1 MIFSK
6 HIYVVILAYILL
18 ILAISGAGMW
28 MILSKTGIIIGG
40 LLILCSFFLIGA
52 LTHRLNTLNRKI
64 RLFFDAVQDKENI
77 LLFPEENVSQEQKLL
92 NRSLNR
98 INSLLLQ
105 TKVEYQKQEHFYH
118 SLLQEVPSGVLA
130 WDRSGKIVIA
140 NSAALHLLKCNQLSN
155 SQQVERL
162 LTNREIYNHLSISR
176 NQMTLQGEV
185 FTLLSIKDI
194 QDELSDKESES
205 WSKLTHVLTHEIMN
219 TIAPVISLSQ
229 TLSLYSDMNEKAKQG
244 LSIIQG
250 QSERLMEF
258 TESFRHL
265 SYMPQPE
272 KKPFLLNELVRK
284 LEILLETDFREN
296 QITFSVQCHP
306 LSIEINGD
314 ENQLSQVLLNLLKNA
329 MQALEGRTDGVI
341 SLRVSQTEHIL
352 IEIADNGIGIPEELQ
367 EKVFIPFFTTKSEGT
382 GIGLSLCKQI
392 IRQHQGHLSIGI
404 SQPGKTIFIIE
415 LP

>member
-176 NQMTLQGEV
+176 NHMTLQGEV

-314 ENQLSQVLLNLLKNA
+314 ENQLSQVFLNLLKNA

>member
-1 MIFSK
+1 MIVSK

-314 ENQLSQVLLNLLKNA
+314 ENQLSQVFLNLLKNA

>member
-185 FTLLSIKDI
+185 FTLLSI

-314 ENQLSQVLLNLLKNA
+314 ENQLSQVFLNLLKNA

>member
-314 ENQLSQVLLNLLKNA
+314 ENQLSQVFLNLLKNA
-329 MQALEGRTDGVI
+329 MQAWKDGRMG
-341 SLRVSQTEHIL
+341 SL
-352 IEIADNGIGIPEELQ
+352 
-367 EKVFIPFFTTKSEGT
+367 VFV
-382 GIGLSLCKQI
+382 CHKQNI
-392 IRQHQGHLSIGI
+392 YL
-404 SQPGKTIFIIE
+404 
-415 LP
+415 

>member
-52 LTHRLNTLNRKI
+52 LTHRLNTFNRKI

-194 QDELSDKESES
+194 QNELSDKESES

-314 ENQLSQVLLNLLKNA
+314 ENQLSQVFLNLLKNA

>member
-1 MIFSK
+1 MLFSK

-314 ENQLSQVLLNLLKNA
+314 ENQLSQVFLNLLKNA

-367 EKVFIPFFTTKSEGT
+367 EKVFIPFFTTKSEGP

>member
-18 ILAISGAGMW
+18 IHAISGAGMW

-314 ENQLSQVLLNLLKNA
+314 ENQLSQVFLNLLKNA

>member
-205 WSKLTHVLTHEIMN
+205 WSKLTHILTHEIMN

-314 ENQLSQVLLNLLKNA
+314 ENQLSQVFLNLLKNA

>member
-296 QITFSVQCHP
+296 QMTFSVQCHP

-314 ENQLSQVLLNLLKNA
+314 ENQLSQVFLNLLKNA

>member
-314 ENQLSQVLLNLLKNA
+314 ENQLSQVFLNLLKNA

-367 EKVFIPFFTTKSEGT
+367 EKVFIPFFTTKSEVT
-382 GIGLSLCKQI
+382 GIGLSL
-392 IRQHQGHLSIGI
+392 
-404 SQPGKTIFIIE
+404 
-415 LP
+415 

>member
-118 SLLQEVPSGVLA
+118 SVLQEVPSGVLA

-314 ENQLSQVLLNLLKNA
+314 ENQLSQVFLNLLKNA

-392 IRQHQGHLSIGI
+392 IRQHQGH
-404 SQPGKTIFIIE
+404 
-415 LP
+415 

>member
-314 ENQLSQVLLNLLKNA
+314 ENQLSQVFLNLLKNA

-392 IRQHQGHLSIGI
+392 IRQHQTGFGNHPNPVLS
-404 SQPGKTIFIIE
+404 F
-415 LP
+415 

>member
-314 ENQLSQVLLNLLKNA
+314 ENQLSQVFLNLLKNA

-341 SLRVSQTEHIL
+341 SLRVSQTAHIL

>member
-314 ENQLSQVLLNLLKNA
+314 ENQLSQVFLNLLKNA

-404 SQPGKTIFIIE
+404 SQPGKTIFIIK

>member
-314 ENQLSQVLLNLLKNA
+314 ENQLSQVFLNLLKNA

-382 GIGLSLCKQI
+382 GIGLSLCKHI

>member
-1 MIFSK
+1 
-6 HIYVVILAYILL
+6 
-18 ILAISGAGMW
+18 
-28 MILSKTGIIIGG
+28 
-40 LLILCSFFLIGA
+40 
-52 LTHRLNTLNRKI
+52 
-64 RLFFDAVQDKENI
+64 
-77 LLFPEENVSQEQKLL
+77 
-92 NRSLNR
+92 
-98 INSLLLQ
+98 
-105 TKVEYQKQEHFYH
+105 
-118 SLLQEVPSGVLA
+118 
-130 WDRSGKIVIA
+130 
-140 NSAALHLLKCNQLSN
+140 
-155 SQQVERL
+155 
-162 LTNREIYNHLSISR
+162 
-176 NQMTLQGEV
+176 MTLQGEV

-265 SYMPQPE
+265 SYMSKPD
-272 KKPFLLNELVRK
+272 KKPFLLNELLQK

-314 ENQLSQVLLNLLKNA
+314 KNQLSQVFLNLLKNA
-329 MQALEGRTDGVI
+329 VQALEGRTDGVI

-382 GIGLSLCKQI
+382 GIGLSLCRQI
-392 IRQHQGHLSIGI
+392 IRQHQGHLSMGI
-404 SQPGKTIFIIE
+404 SQPGETTFVIE

>member
-185 FTLLSIKDI
+185 FTLLS
-194 QDELSDKESES
+194 
-205 WSKLTHVLTHEIMN
+205 
-219 TIAPVISLSQ
+219 
-229 TLSLYSDMNEKAKQG
+229 
-244 LSIIQG
+244 
-250 QSERLMEF
+250 R
-258 TESFRHL
+258 
-265 SYMPQPE
+265 
-272 KKPFLLNELVRK
+272 
-284 LEILLETDFREN
+284 
-296 QITFSVQCHP
+296 
-306 LSIEINGD
+306 
-314 ENQLSQVLLNLLKNA
+314 
-329 MQALEGRTDGVI
+329 
-341 SLRVSQTEHIL
+341 
-352 IEIADNGIGIPEELQ
+352 
-367 EKVFIPFFTTKSEGT
+367 
-382 GIGLSLCKQI
+382 
-392 IRQHQGHLSIGI
+392 
-404 SQPGKTIFIIE
+404 
-415 LP
+415 

>member
-314 ENQLSQVLLNLLKNA
+314 ENQLSQVFLNLLKNA
-329 MQALEGRTDGVI
+329 MQALEGRTDGVM

>member
-1 MIFSK
+1 MLFSK

-52 LTHRLNTLNRKI
+52 LTHRLNTFNRKI

-194 QDELSDKESES
+194 QNELSDKESE
-205 WSKLTHVLTHEIMN
+205 
-219 TIAPVISLSQ
+219 
-229 TLSLYSDMNEKAKQG
+229 
-244 LSIIQG
+244 
-250 QSERLMEF
+250 
-258 TESFRHL
+258 
-265 SYMPQPE
+265 
-272 KKPFLLNELVRK
+272 
-284 LEILLETDFREN
+284 
-296 QITFSVQCHP
+296 
-306 LSIEINGD
+306 
-314 ENQLSQVLLNLLKNA
+314 
-329 MQALEGRTDGVI
+329 
-341 SLRVSQTEHIL
+341 
-352 IEIADNGIGIPEELQ
+352 
-367 EKVFIPFFTTKSEGT
+367 
-382 GIGLSLCKQI
+382 
-392 IRQHQGHLSIGI
+392 
-404 SQPGKTIFIIE
+404 
-415 LP
+415 

>member
-1 MIFSK
+1 MLFSK

-194 QDELSDKESES
+194 QNELSDKESES

-314 ENQLSQVLLNLLKNA
+314 ENQLSQVFLNLLKNA

>member
-176 NQMTLQGEV
+176 NQMTQQGEV

-314 ENQLSQVLLNLLKNA
+314 ENQLSQVFLNLLKNA

>member
-314 ENQLSQVLLNLLKNA
+314 ENQLSQVFLNLLKNA

>member
-265 SYMPQPE
+265 SYIPKPE
-272 KKPFLLNELVRK
+272 KKPFLLNELLRK

-296 QITFSVQCHP
+296 QITFSIQCHP

-314 ENQLSQVLLNLLKNA
+314 ENQLSQVFLNLLKNA

>member
-64 RLFFDAVQDKENI
+64 RLFFYAVQDKENI

-314 ENQLSQVLLNLLKNA
+314 ENQLSQVFLNLLKNA

>member
-314 ENQLSQVLLNLLKNA
+314 ENQLSQVFLNLLKNA

-341 SLRVSQTEHIL
+341 SLRVSH
-352 IEIADNGIGIPEELQ
+352 GIGIPEELQ

>member
-162 LTNREIYNHLSISR
+162 LTNREIYNHLTISR

-314 ENQLSQVLLNLLKNA
+314 ENQLSQVFLNLLKNA

>member
-1 MIFSK
+1 MFSLSCTASKKSLIF
-6 HIYVVILAYILL
+6 
-18 ILAISGAGMW
+18 
-28 MILSKTGIIIGG
+28 
-40 LLILCSFFLIGA
+40 
-52 LTHRLNTLNRKI
+52 RLNVFNLWVSVPIRK
-64 RLFFDAVQDKENI
+64 K
-77 LLFPEENVSQEQKLL
+77 EQKLL

-105 TKVEYQKQEHFYH
+105 TKAEYQKQEHFYH

-229 TLSLYSDMNEKAKQG
+229 TLSLYSDMNERAKQG

-265 SYMPQPE
+265 SYMPKPE
-272 KKPFLLNELVRK
+272 KKPFLLNELLRK

-314 ENQLSQVLLNLLKNA
+314 ENQLSQVFLNLLKNA

-341 SLRVSQTEHIL
+341 SLCVSQTEHIL
-352 IEIADNGIGIPEELQ
+352 IEITDNGIGIPEELQ

-392 IRQHQGHLSIGI
+392 IRQHQGHLSMGI

>member
-118 SLLQEVPSGVLA
+118 SVLQEVPSGVLA

-314 ENQLSQVLLNLLKNA
+314 ENQLSQVFLNLLKNA

>member
-1 MIFSK
+1 MLFSK

-314 ENQLSQVLLNLLKNA
+314 ENQLSQVFLNLLKNA

>member
-314 ENQLSQVLLNLLKNA
+314 ENQLSQVFLNLLKNA

-382 GIGLSLCKQI
+382 GIGFSLCKQI

>member
-1 MIFSK
+1 MLFSK

-52 LTHRLNTLNRKI
+52 LTHRLNTFNRKI

-244 LSIIQG
+244 LSINSG
-250 QSERLMEF
+250 
-258 TESFRHL
+258 
-265 SYMPQPE
+265 
-272 KKPFLLNELVRK
+272 
-284 LEILLETDFREN
+284 
-296 QITFSVQCHP
+296 
-306 LSIEINGD
+306 
-314 ENQLSQVLLNLLKNA
+314 
-329 MQALEGRTDGVI
+329 
-341 SLRVSQTEHIL
+341 
-352 IEIADNGIGIPEELQ
+352 
-367 EKVFIPFFTTKSEGT
+367 TK
-382 GIGLSLCKQI
+382 
-392 IRQHQGHLSIGI
+392 
-404 SQPGKTIFIIE
+404 
-415 LP
+415 

>member
-229 TLSLYSDMNEKAKQG
+229 TLSMYSDMNEKAKQG

-314 ENQLSQVLLNLLKNA
+314 ENQLSQVFLNLLKNA

>member
-219 TIAPVISLSQ
+219 PIAPVISLSQ

-314 ENQLSQVLLNLLKNA
+314 ENQLSQVFLNLLKNA

>member
-1 MIFSK
+1 
-6 HIYVVILAYILL
+6 
-18 ILAISGAGMW
+18 
-28 MILSKTGIIIGG
+28 
-40 LLILCSFFLIGA
+40 
-52 LTHRLNTLNRKI
+52 
-64 RLFFDAVQDKENI
+64 
-77 LLFPEENVSQEQKLL
+77 
-92 NRSLNR
+92 
-98 INSLLLQ
+98 
-105 TKVEYQKQEHFYH
+105 
-118 SLLQEVPSGVLA
+118 
-130 WDRSGKIVIA
+130 
-140 NSAALHLLKCNQLSN
+140 
-155 SQQVERL
+155 
-162 LTNREIYNHLSISR
+162 
-176 NQMTLQGEV
+176 MTLQGEV

-314 ENQLSQVLLNLLKNA
+314 ENQLSQVFLNLLKNA

-392 IRQHQGHLSIGI
+392 IRQHQVHVSIGI